1 MIWKNITSIPN
12 WKYIRANDWL
22 KLNFNNNISLNILDR
37 PLANQTIFYGTIA
50 NMSPSRV
57 TQLPVEQSQY
67 ATPTW
72 NELYYMQKSA
82 YNQTR
87 ISDAM
92 SFSAIINPLEGLEF
106 MADMKARF
114 DVENNSF
121 ELRKNAFAQP
131 NGTIVE
137 SSGSRQGYHYPGMK
151 WQNTQYGVLI
161 HAVASSTTTC
171 HRV

>member
-1 MIWKNITSIPN
+1 M
-12 WKYIRANDWL
+12 
-22 KLNFNNNISLNILDR
+22 NILDR

-57 TQLPVEQSQY
+57 TQLPVEQAQY

-121 ELRKNAFAQP
+121 ELRKMHLHSPTEPSLNRLVAVRVI
-131 NGTIVE
+131 TIPV
-137 SSGSRQGYHYPGMK
+137 
-151 WQNTQYGVLI
+151 
-161 HAVASSTTTC
+161 
-171 HRV
+171 